1 MAQERINFE
10 VFDDLIVKWRHYVRK
25 NDPTGTWEG
34 KQLAQATSTAQ
45 SLTGRM
51 FDTSSAAAPSS
62 FPTETKPTIKGESS
76 NSSLTL

>member
-25 NDPTGTWEG
+25 NDPTGTW
-34 KQLAQATSTAQ
+34 A
-45 SLTGRM
+45 
-51 FDTSSAAAPSS
+51 AAAPSS
-62 FPTETKPTIKGESS
+62 SPTETKPTIKGESS